1 MSTRGVSP
9 ALIKNQLTGD
19 KSYSS
24 GAERLLAMVEKWEKA
39 KEDYDLFYHV
49 EDELFELVKSWVVT
63 LSNSDLLAPQYH
75 YSDPNLE
82 MSVKFTGPEA
92 IQTEREKLENIK
104 LMLDLKLID
113 QVEAVAKFHE
123 ISIDQASERVKLN
136 QELPEP
142 NDV

>member
-1 MSTRGVSP
+1 
-9 ALIKNQLTGD
+9 
-19 KSYSS
+19 
-24 GAERLLAMVEKWEKA
+24 
-39 KEDYDLFYHV
+39 
-49 EDELFELVKSWVVT
+49 